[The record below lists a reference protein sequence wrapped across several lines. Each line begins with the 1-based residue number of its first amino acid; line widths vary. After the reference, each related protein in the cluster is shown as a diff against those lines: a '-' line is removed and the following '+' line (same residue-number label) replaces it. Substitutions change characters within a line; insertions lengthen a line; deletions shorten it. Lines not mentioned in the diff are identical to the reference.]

1 MLYISI
7 DTGVPYKMHYS
18 FYLIILLVMQATFAV
33 TMSTIFSDAIN
44 CNYGLKSSY
53 YGIDS
58 AIGEQY
64 QAIGTFTYCQI

>member
-1 MLYISI
+1 
-7 DTGVPYKMHYS
+7 VRYS
-18 FYLIILLVMQATFAV
+18 FYLIILLVMQTPFAV
-33 TMSTIFSDAIN
+33 TMGTIFSDAIG

-64 QAIGTFTYCQI
+64 QAIGTLLPAAKFEYESRDN